1 MISSIDLID
10 SFKTTFTTKPVV
22 LTSLDSKPTAEKV
35 KTSPVDAPMVKDPS
49 ALETTDNFFSL
60 TEIVAPEIGS
70 FDPLFTE
77 PEIPD

>member
-10 SFKTTFTTKPVV
+10 STNTIFRFNEEAFTSCV
-22 LTSLDSKPTAEKV
+22 SKPTAENTR
-35 KTSPVDAPMVKDPS
+35 TSPVDAPMVKDPS
-49 ALETTDNFFSL
+49 ALETADNLFNL